1 MQRVRRTRRPQS
13 IEPAV
18 AGSRLRTIQRVV
30 IIITVVMLSGCGTA
44 AQHRVAEAKTESK
57 RDICDSALSQL
68 RAIARDTTF
77 QPVIYARRSLA
88 LGSQESAA
96 ALKTIISELA
106 RLKER
111 PSKMIH
117 TFADIDQ
124 GFEEIAATAR
134 ENRQHS
140 EQVTRAAYAS
150 YDALL
155 DGAISTCRRDASV

>member
-13 IEPAV
+13 IESAL

-30 IIITVVMLSGCGTA
+30 IVLTAMMLSGCGTA
-44 AQHRVAEAKTESK
+44 AQHHVAEAKIESK
-57 RDICDSALSQL
+57 RDICDNALSQL

-96 ALKTIISELA
+96 ALKTIISELV

-117 TFADIDQ
+117 TFANIDR
-124 GFEEIAATAR
+124 GFEEIAAMAR

-140 EQVTRAAYAS
+140 EHVPHSAYAS
-150 YDALL
+150 YEALL
-155 DGAISTCRRDASV
+155 DGAIATCRRDASV